1 MKAVDLR
8 SDTVT
13 RPTRGMLDAMMRAD
27 VGDDVWGDD
36 PTVNKLQDVTAKLLG
51 KPAGL
56 FLPSGTMANQVAIRS
71 HTSPGDEVILDRESH
86 IFRYEVAA
94 AAVVSG
100 AQFNAIDGA
109 GGVMTAAQVEQ
120 AIRPSDIH
128 QPATRLVCLENT
140 HNRAGGTTVPLDE
153 LRKVAA
159 LCRKHKI
166 PVHLDG
172 ARLWNASVAT
182 GVPLREYA
190 QHCDSVM
197 VCFSKGL
204 GCPVG
209 SVLVGSSDFI
219 EKARRSRKLFGG
231 GMRQAGY
238 LAAAGLYALKHN
250 VGRLTQDHERAKR
263 LAELIAA
270 IPALD
275 IDLAAVQ
282 TNIVIFDCARA
293 GMDSGTALEKCA
305 AQGLWLASFG
315 RTRLRAVT
323 HLDVGDDGIER
334 AGRVLRKVFASPR

>member
-1 MKAVDLR
+1 MKIIDLR

-13 RPTRGMLDAMMRAD
+13 KPDRGMLDAMMRAE

-36 PTVNKLQDVTAKLLG
+36 PTVNALQAATAKLLG

-56 FLPSGTMANQVAIRS
+56 FLPSGTMANQVAIQS
-71 HTSPGDEVILDRESH
+71 HVAPGDEVILDRESH

-109 GGVMTAAQVEQ
+109 GGFPSAPQIESQ
-120 AIRPSDIH
+120 IRPADIH
-128 QPATRLVCLENT
+128 QPRTALVCLENT
-140 HNRAGGTTVPLDE
+140 HNRAGGTVFPLDE
-153 LRKVAA
+153 LRKVSA
-159 LCRKHKI
+159 LCRKQRI
-166 PVHLDG
+166 PIHLDG

-182 GVPLREYA
+182 GIALKEYGKF
-190 QHCDSVM
+190 CDSVM

-209 SVLVGSSDFI
+209 SVLAGSRDFI
-219 EKARRSRKLFGG
+219 ETARRGRKLFGG

-238 LAAAGLYALKHN
+238 LAAAGLYALKRN
-250 VGRLTQDHERAKR
+250 VNR
-263 LAELIAA
+263 LAEDHARATRLAETIAA

-282 TNIVIFDCARA
+282 TNIVIFDCART
-293 GMDSGTALEKCA
+293 GMDSEQALRKCA
-305 AQGLWLASFG
+305 ARGLWLASFG

-323 HLDVGDDGIER
+323 HLDVGDAGIER
-334 AGRVLRKVFASPR
+334 AGKVLRSVFR

>member
-1 MKAVDLR
+1 MKRTIVDLR

-13 RPTRGMLDAMMRAD
+13 KPSRGMLAAMMRAE

-36 PTVNKLQDVTAKLLG
+36 PTVNALQAATAKLLG

-56 FLPSGTMANQVAIRS
+56 FLPSGTMANQVAVKT
-71 HTSPGDEVILDRESH
+71 HVAPGDEVILDRESH

-109 GGVMTAAQVEQ
+109 GGFPTAAQVEAQ
-120 AIRPSDIH
+120 VRPMDIH

-140 HNRAGGTTVPLDE
+140 HNRAGGTIFPLDE

-159 LCRKHKI
+159 VCRKHQI
-166 PVHLDG
+166 PIHLDG

-182 GVPLREYA
+182 GTGLKEYA
-190 QHCDSVM
+190 RHCDSVM

-209 SVLVGSSDFI
+209 SVLVGPRDFI

-238 LAAAGLYALKHN
+238 LAAAGLYALQHN
-250 VGRLTQDHERAKR
+250 VKR
-263 LAELIAA
+263 LADDHQRARRLAEMIAA

-275 IDLAAVQ
+275 IDLSAVQ

-293 GMDSGTALEKCA
+293 GMDSEQALKKCA

-323 HLDVGDDGIER
+323 HLDVGDVGIAR
-334 AGRVLRKVFASPR
+334 AGKVLKQVFA